1 MLFSLTVNSEQEDT
15 AELVSVARVLR
26 DVGRVR
32 GPDTDTRRT
41 LVNNIVNVCANLEGK
56 EVEELGLKCNFKHVC
71 DLFRNP

>member
-15 AELVSVARVLR
+15 QELVSVALVLR

-56 EVEELGLKCNFKHVC
+56 EVEQLLRLLAVNA
-71 DLFRNP
+71 LFIM